1 MGGLG
6 SCAETRAE
14 KAALDVHILS
24 THERDGAGSMIRHE
38 ICVQNDGLS
47 VEVDGILIQISGPGA
62 GTESGD

>member
-14 KAALDVHILS
+14 KKALDVHIIS
-24 THERDGAGSMIRHE
+24 SHDRDGAGSMIRHE
-38 ICVQNDGLS
+38 ICVQNDELS
-47 VEVDGILIQISGPGA
+47 VEVGGTLIQVSGPGA